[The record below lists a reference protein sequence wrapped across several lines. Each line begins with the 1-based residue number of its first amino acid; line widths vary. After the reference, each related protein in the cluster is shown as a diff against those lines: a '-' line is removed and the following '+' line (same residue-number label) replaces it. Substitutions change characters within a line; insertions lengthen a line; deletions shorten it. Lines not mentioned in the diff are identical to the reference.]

1 MNKRNGWFLASGII
15 SIIDAVVMGFLS
27 FFFLIGTIAVN
38 NIDIPSNNVEENL
51 PPQQVL
57 TGIYV
62 FLIILFLLFMT
73 AAIVCSV
80 IYLKNSKRSF
90 DEMHKHSASVVTAI
104 VLSFLCCG
112 WIVGLFAVL
121 GYTMRPSNE
130 YVSETKT
137 ESQPIEQVEPA
148 INSDTAVEKLEQLKK
163 LYDQGLISEEEFNE
177 KKKSYLEKL

>member
-38 NIDIPSNNVEENL
+38 N
-51 PPQQVL
+51 
-57 TGIYV
+57 
-62 FLIILFLLFMT
+62 LIILFLLFMT

-121 GYTMRPSNE
+121 GYTMSPSNE